1 MSLPEHRLV
10 RSRRRT
16 IGLQIAP
23 DATLVVRAPLRA
35 TEAAIEAVLR
45 QHLDWVLRTQRKV
58 AARPRPPAVRGA
70 AGETFLYLGNA
81 YEVRLAANQKKP
93 VVFQDGFVLRERD
106 AAHGKRH
113 LEAWYK
119 HTAREV
125 LTQRV
130 KLYAAVDERFRVKGL
145 RISGAR
151 TRWGSCSTRG
161 NVNFSWRLLQAP
173 LKVIDYVVVHELAHL
188 VYHNHSAAF
197 WALVEH
203 IMPGYREQ
211 KDWLRAHGHVLHW

>member
-1 MSLPEHRLV
+1 MSVPEHRLV
-10 RSRRRT
+10 RSRRKT

-35 TEAAIEAVLR
+35 TNAAIEAVLR
-45 QHLDWVLRTQRKV
+45 QHLDWVLRTQRRV

-81 YEVRLAANQKKP
+81 YEVRLVANQAKP
-93 VVFQDGFVLRERD
+93 LVFQDGFLLRERD
-106 AAHGKRH
+106 STKGKKL
-113 LEAWYK
+113 LEAWYRQ
-119 HTAREV
+119 TAREV

-130 KLYAAVDERFRVKGL
+130 RLYAAADERFRVKAL

-173 LKVIDYVVVHELAHL
+173 LRVIDYVVVHELAHL
-188 VYHNHSAAF
+188 VHHNHSAAF
-197 WALVEH
+197 WSLVES

-211 KDWLRAHGHVLHW
+211 KDWLKEHGHVLHW